1 MRTLW
6 SFETKNLEIR
16 LTGDRFKNYH
26 YDGDDED
33 GETQAALDRGDF
45 VAYDFAVEVILK
57 HAKGYLGNRV
67 VVGSDHLSGSVYE
80 RTNLSEFWTAHRDS
94 DSMNRNCT
102 AFRKARGENSCV
114 AHYFPDMVRMAI
126 RQARDVLPKNKG

>member
-6 SFETKNLEIR
+6 SFETENLEVR
-16 LTGDRFKNYH
+16 LTGDRFKNYR

-57 HAKGYLGNRV
+57 HATGYLGNRV
-67 VVGSDHLSGSVYE
+67 VIGSDHLCGNAYE
-80 RTNLSEFWTAHRDS
+80 RENLSKFWMAHRDS

-102 AFRKARGENSCV
+102 AFRKVRGENSCV
-114 AHYFPDMVRMAI
+114 AHYFPDMVRQAI
-126 RQARDVLPKNKG
+126 EQARAVLPKSK